1 MALINCKECGKEIS
15 DKASICPICGTKLK
29 NRKNNLMILVGIIVI
44 ICGIVL
50 FSHNISIPSDTFY
63 FSNIKEY
70 VGGDAYNAMI
80 EASIRGG
87 KISGAMAKSAIYK
100 VAGII
105 TMCLGAITIAKSFD
119 KK

>member
-1 MALINCKECGKEIS
+1 MALVNCKECGKEIS
-15 DKASICPICGTKLK
+15 GNSTKCPNCGYPTKST
-29 NRKNNLMILVGIIVI
+29 NNAFMFIIGLIIVI
-44 ICGIVL
+44 VGVVL
-50 FSHNISIPSDTFY
+50 LSHDANIPSDTFY
-63 FSNIKEY
+63 FSSVKSY

-87 KISGAMAKSAIYK
+87 KIAGAMAESSIYK

>member
-1 MALINCKECGKEIS
+1 MSLTKCKECEKEIS
-15 DKASICPICGTKLK
+15 EYSIKCPNCGYPIKST
-29 NRKNNLMILVGIIVI
+29 NNAFMFIVGIIIVTV
-44 ICGIVL
+44 GIVL
-50 FSHNISIPSDTFY
+50 FSHNINIPSDTFY
-63 FSNIKEY
+63 FSSIKEY

-87 KISGAMAKSAIYK
+87 KISGSMAESAIYK
-100 VAGII
+100 VSGII